1 MKLPKEDVR
10 KWIRHWE
17 FESSDV
23 FKTAEDLYKAKR
35 YHHALFFCHLGVEK
49 KLKALYVSKKESFPP
64 PVHDLLYLLKKI
76 GITTQK
82 ETLEDLAEINSFNIR
97 ARYDDYKNEFYIKA
111 TRDYCHKWLE
121 KAKEIINFLKT
132 I

>member
-10 KWIRHWE
+10 KWIGHWE
-17 FESSDV
+17 FESSDA
-23 FKTAEDLYKAKR
+23 FKKAEDLYKAKH

-64 PVHDLLYLLKKI
+64 PVHDLLFLLKRT

-82 ETLEDLAEINSFNIR
+82 EILEDLAEINSFNIS
-97 ARYDDYKNEFYIKA
+97 ARYDDYKKPVLYKSH
-111 TRDYCHKWLE
+111 TRL
-121 KAKEIINFLKT
+121 LS
-132 I
+132 

>member
-17 FESSDV
+17 FESSDA
-23 FKTAEDLYKAKR
+23 FKTAGDLYKAKR

-49 KLKALYVSKKESFPP
+49 KLKASYVSKKESFPP
-64 PVHDLLYLLKKI
+64 PVHDLLYLLKRT

-82 ETLEDLAEINSFNIR
+82 EILEDLAEINSFNIR

-111 TRDYCHKWLE
+111 TQDYCCKWLG